1 VVRLAV
7 PLALAAGLLVAGRA
21 AVAEP
26 APAPAVAP
34 ADSAAVAMSK
44 ARAAGE
50 RAQRGDYAGAVRLF
64 KEANALDARPEYAC
78 NVGIAYYKARDLPR
92 AYVFLEDCLAA
103 AGELPADFQTAVR
116 RVFATVEERLEAGDF
131 APVELRVSPP
141 HARIVV
147 SSFASD
153 EPIASGRRVWLRVG
167 QHLVLATAL
176 GHETR
181 QIAVDLFNRDPRRV
195 DMVLEPL
202 LGDRN
207 RVAAPAPAP
216 APVPT
221 PPPVATTAPA
231 ATMAPAPTPPAPV
244 VLTPVIH
251 TPDSRRRSP
260 TYVFAVGATVAT
272 VVGFTLSTLLMVA
285 SSDSEPDDPYD
296 PYDSDPAA
304 EGLRVMAVTG
314 YIGTAITGVASV
326 VLWSQVS
333 RQNKAM
339 VGASAGDGSASLWLG
354 GRF

>member
-7 PLALAAGLLVAGRA
+7 PLALATGLLVAARS

-26 APAPAVAP
+26 APTPVAP
-34 ADSAAVAMSK
+34 ADSAAAAMSK

-92 AYVFLEDCLAA
+92 AHVFLEDCLAA
-103 AGELPADFQTAVR
+103 GGELPADFQDAVR

-147 SSFASD
+147 SSFAND

-181 QIAVDLFNRDPRRV
+181 QIAVDLFNRDPRRI

-202 LGDRN
+202 PGDRA
-207 RVAAPAPAP
+207 RVASPAP
-216 APVPT
+216 APVAT
-221 PPPVATTAPA
+221 PAPAAPPAPA
-231 ATMAPAPTPPAPV
+231 ATMAPAATPPPPV

-251 TPDSRRRSP
+251 TPDGRRRSP

>member
-7 PLALAAGLLVAGRA
+7 PLALAAGLLVAARA

-26 APAPAVAP
+26 APTPVVAP
-34 ADSAAVAMSK
+34 ADSAAAAMSK

-92 AYVFLEDCLAA
+92 AHVFLEDCLAA
-103 AGELPADFQTAVR
+103 GGDLPVDFQDAVR

-131 APVELRVSPP
+131 APVELRISPP

-147 SSFASD
+147 SSFAND

-181 QIAVDLFNRDPRRV
+181 QIAVDLFNRDPRRI

-202 LGDRN
+202 SSDRT
-207 RVAAPAPAP
+207 RVAAPAPVPEPAP
-216 APVPT
+216 A
-221 PPPVATTAPA
+221 AAPA
-231 ATMAPAPTPPAPV
+231 ATMAPAPAPTPPPSV

-339 VGASAGDGSASLWLG
+339 VGASAGDGSASFWLR